1 MVFLMNPLTTSN
13 LDQTLQNLFINF
25 MISPPG
31 SNHLALHAAV
41 ISLYWDLCSSNNHG
55 GQDCGASFSWTHFL
69 SFFAC
74 YCDSAWNVMFDGT
87 SSQEHVRNQ
96 PWSPRAS
103 DSCRGVIDVFCNH
116 FSKDYFGDGVA
127 AGDRRK
133 TMIKELAASYRND
146 CGLISPHDSFWN
158 IGTLGVCRS
167 SIKLR
172 STFCTARAYRSSYV
186 VLQRFYFWS
195 LAGVCHIAIGLASV
209 FTTNMNS

>member
-1 MVFLMNPLTTSN
+1 MLCLKAPHHKS
-13 LDQTLQNLFINF
+13 TLEINR
-25 MISPPG
+25 
-31 SNHLALHAAV
+31 
-41 ISLYWDLCSSNNHG
+41 
-55 GQDCGASFSWTHFL
+55 GA
-69 SFFAC
+69 
-74 YCDSAWNVMFDGT
+74 
-87 SSQEHVRNQ
+87 
-96 PWSPRAS
+96 
-103 DSCRGVIDVFCNH
+103 RGRLIPAGVCVIDVFCNH

-186 VLQRFYFWS
+186 VLQRFYF
-195 LAGVCHIAIGLASV
+195 
-209 FTTNMNS
+209 